1 MYICLLA
8 RLSLVAVLQLAQFLG
23 LVLADGLLPCLRL
36 FLVSQFY
43 RMVHDYLALQWLAH
57 FNVVLVIVVDGLG
70 IDFTVRKAVA
80 AAFLYPIEDIG
91 HAILYVLV
99 RLVVICCKQFVLRC
113 TVVQIGLDCPLEMV
127 CCSYR
132 QILDVVIRVKYVAV
146 LHFGW
151 KSEKGIT

>member
-23 LVLADGLLPCLRL
+23 LVLADGLLPCFRL
-36 FLVSQFY
+36 FPVSQFY

-70 IDFTVRKAVA
+70 LDFTVRKAVA

-91 HAILYVLV
+91 HAIVNVLV

-113 TVVQIGLDCPLEMV
+113 TVVQIGLDCTLEMV
-127 CCSYR
+127 CCLVHIVR
-132 QILDVVIRVKYVAV
+132 
-146 LHFGW
+146 F
-151 KSEKGIT
+151 